1 MLKHCFTTNAVH
13 DCLLSCKSHL
23 GLQERD
29 QAVQKK
35 AYKVLAYICEHRPDF
50 LLPHF
55 GEVLAELQAGVTS
68 SMSAAK
74 RFRLRCLKAVI
85 LLLEG
90 PQGSQLLG
98 GAVTNGGEGAD
109 GPEHQQVGPG
119 VTCEALTG
127 LAKPAVCCW

>member
-1 MLKHCFTTNAVH
+1 M
-13 DCLLSCKSHL
+13 
-23 GLQERD
+23 
-29 QAVQKK
+29 QKK
-35 AYKVLAYICEHRPDF
+35 AYKVLAYICEHRQDF

-98 GAVTNGGEGAD
+98 GAVPTGAGAAD
-109 GPEHQQVGPG
+109 APEHQQVGPG
-119 VTCEALTG
+119 VTCAAMTG
-127 LAKPAVCCW
+127 FAKPAVCCWSFRGWGA

>member
-1 MLKHCFTTNAVH
+1 M
-13 DCLLSCKSHL
+13 
-23 GLQERD
+23 
-29 QAVQKK
+29 QKK
-35 AYKVLAYICEHRPDF
+35 AYKVLAYICEHRQDF

-98 GAVTNGGEGAD
+98 EAVTTGTGGGD
-109 GPEHQQVGPG
+109 GPEHQQVGLG
-119 VTCEALTG
+119 VTCAALAG
-127 LAKPAVCCW
+127 SAKPSVCCWSFRG